1 MWHIHTMAMVWGL
14 GGLAGAFGWT
24 LWGYLH
30 DSVYPLA
37 HHPGFFAW
45 PGVFASAALGVSHW
59 VPVGQIMA
67 CGALYSLGWLALLEQ
82 KFI

>member
-14 GGLAGAFGWT
+14 GGLAGGFGWV

-30 DSVYPLA
+30 HPLHPLT

-45 PGVFASAALGVSHW
+45 PGVFASATLGVSHW
-59 VPVGQIMA
+59 IPVGAIMA
-67 CGALYSLGWLALLEQ
+67 GVVLYSVAWVWVLEH
-82 KFI
+82 KLI